1 MYGVGFWLVILVDFL
16 GFEFL
21 GGVLWCAFSVSDLLA
36 GWAYLV
42 RVVCFVDFLGFL
54 LSGCMMSGL
63 VWFWDLLGFL
73 VVIVSGW
80 WGGSRWLLVVVFL
93 VLWGLVLGAGW
104 WCVRVEL
111 VSLGL

>member
-1 MYGVGFWLVILVDFL
+1 MVTGCVWCGFWLVILVDFL

-42 RVVCFVDFLGFL
+42 GVVCFVDFLGFL

-73 VVIVSGW
+73 VVFVSGW
-80 WGGSRWLLVVVFL
+80 WADRGGWWWLFFWCCGV
-93 VLWGLVLGAGW
+93 WCWVLGAGG
-104 WCVRVEL
+104 VY
-111 VSLGL
+111 G